1 MGLQLLQLLAAVRSP
16 GAANEHQQGCPRAEY
31 VCESNVLAVGGLQRE
46 WRCHIAN
53 AKACYFTSHL
63 SSSATDPQRAC
74 APLPLIII
82 RSHWCRRQHSSGHR
96 CPVAHCTPLPTAPEC
111 AMFVPSDA
119 AVIGY
124 TVLEKIDLVL
134 DRTDQRLVPN
144 STYPDQRVSQVK

>member
-16 GAANEHQQGCPRAEY
+16 GAANEHQYGCPTTEY
-31 VCESNVLAVGGLQRE
+31 VGEPNCMAVAGLQRE
-46 WRCHIAN
+46 WRCRIAH
-53 AKACYFTSHL
+53 AEACYFLGHL
-63 SSSATDPQRAC
+63 SSSGRDTQRVC

-96 CPVAHCTPLPTAPEC
+96 PPLPTAPEC
-111 AMFVPSDA
+111 AMFVPSDV
-119 AVIGY
+119 AVIGQ

-144 STYPDQRVSQVK
+144 SAHPDQRVSQVK